1 STSIFTP
8 SAIVENPYGRKSLVV
23 DKRIS
28 GLTNQ
33 ALQSANPQ
41 NIQLLQADLFITALE
56 QPQSNRT
63 IVMQPTLWNMS
74 SGAKTPVLEIFT
86 SKWLN
91 PIGASEALRKPITTE
106 RSLQNI
112 QTSSLSDRQ
121 RTLINDLESY
131 RKRLAPFIADS
142 IHNTQTI
149 HAGLRV
155 ASVFDKN
162 RDNVIDSTKVFFD
175 DLLGAVSIVSSGSVV
190 FARESGVIPITIRN
204 NLSVP
209 VYVNLLAQGFPE
221 VRVELGNIDFVEIGA
236 GQRKSIEIPATL
248 YGSESAFVNL
258 QLVDALGKKIGEPKR
273 IEIASSA
280 YATIAGIFVSIA
292 FGLLFLLLIYNTQKR
307 IRASR
312 AAALENSPRE

>member
-1 STSIFTP
+1 
-8 SAIVENPYGRKSLVV
+8 
-23 DKRIS
+23 
-28 GLTNQ
+28 
-33 ALQSANPQ
+33 
-41 NIQLLQADLFITALE
+41 
-56 QPQSNRT
+56 
-63 IVMQPTLWNMS
+63 MQPTLWNMS

-91 PIGASEALRKPITTE
+91 PIGASEALRKPSTSE